1 MVIKRKPRPSKK
13 SPREP
18 WTLKRG
24 LSYSALSTFNR
35 NREEFR
41 LSYVEGWYNPGLI
54 TAMEWGSLFHYLLEH
69 DGSVN
74 AVIRKYKAKNW
85 TPERRRQLT
94 AEDVESLDLIC
105 QETAMM
111 LPYYK
116 KFWANED
123 KSCKWVDRERW
134 FNLDFDVDGVPVTIR
149 GIIDGVFRKNK
160 KLWVFETKTKGRIQE
175 ENLSMELT
183 SDFQIMLYC
192 LACSSKKLYGEEP
205 VGVRYN
211 VIKRPGLYRRKGEK
225 LKDFVHRSETD
236 VIADPTKYFKRW
248 KIDIEPRDLEEWR
261 QQQFLPMLRNFLTWY
276 NGFSSPEELLN
287 DPFRNPLH
295 YKGTADSLYIKAAKS
310 SFHKALTVGDFSDL
324 KQKGV

>member
-1 MVIKRKPRPSKK
+1 MTIKRKTRPTKRQ
-13 SPREP
+13 PREP

-41 LSYVEGWYNPGLI
+41 LAYVEGWYHPGLH

-74 AVIRKYKAKNW
+74 SVIRKYKAKNW

-94 AEDVESLDLIC
+94 SEDVESLDLIT
-105 QETAMM
+105 QETAMV
-111 LPYYK
+111 LPHYR
-116 KFWANED
+116 KFWAKED
-123 KSCKWVDRERW
+123 KSCEWVNREQW
-134 FNLDFDVDGVPVTIR
+134 FNMPFDVDGTSVPIR
-149 GIIDGVFRKNK
+149 GIIDGVFRKKK
-160 KLWVFETKTKGRIQE
+160 KLWVFETKTKGQIQE
-175 ENLSMELT
+175 ENLSMELK

-192 LACSSKKLYGEEP
+192 LACKQLYGESP

-211 VIKRPGLYRRKGEK
+211 VIKRPGMYRRKEEK
-225 LKDFVHRSETD
+225 LKDYISREETD

-248 KIDIEPRDLEEWR
+248 KIDIEPGDLETWR
-261 QQQFLPMLRNFLTWY
+261 QQQFLPMLRNFLQWLK
-276 NGFSSPEELLN
+276 GFASPEQMLN
-287 DPFRNPLH
+287 NPFSNPLH
-295 YKGTADSLYIKAAKS
+295 YKGTSDSLYIKAAKS

-324 KQKGV
+324 QQKGV